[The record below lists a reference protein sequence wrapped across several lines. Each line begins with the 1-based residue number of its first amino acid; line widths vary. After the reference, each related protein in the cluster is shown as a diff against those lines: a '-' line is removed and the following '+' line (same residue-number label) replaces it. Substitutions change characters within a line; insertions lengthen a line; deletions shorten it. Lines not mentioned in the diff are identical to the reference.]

1 MEAARAA
8 GGKVHRTADGRLQGI
23 LVLNLWH
30 DGSFDI
36 LWGRGPLQYLI
47 RFFSE
52 KNYNLT
58 LSLHFFL
65 SCRY

>member
-47 RFFSE
+47 CFFFE
-52 KNYNLT
+52 KKL
-58 LSLHFFL
+58 
-65 SCRY
+65 